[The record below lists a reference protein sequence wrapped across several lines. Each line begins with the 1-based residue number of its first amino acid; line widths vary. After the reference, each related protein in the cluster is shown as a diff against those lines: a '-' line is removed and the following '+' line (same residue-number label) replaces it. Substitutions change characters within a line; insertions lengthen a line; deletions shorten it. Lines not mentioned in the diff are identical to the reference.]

1 MDVKY
6 GPLEQQQKQTLGEEQ
21 TRARDTTGFYDQY
34 LRQIAQ
40 HAQNVQS
47 IGANAA
53 QTGLGLQQG
62 VTGLS
67 QASLTGIQ
75 NPANADAAARGA
87 QAGDLSGMASNAAAI
102 RQSLVGSFVAQQAGQ
117 NAAAQD
123 YADTQAHVV
132 APGQKLAGQ
141 AMAQGVVRKARDK
154 ITETTAERGAD
165 DALFRSNRRND
176 EAKNVLALQI
186 AGVNA
191 ADKAADNTLA
201 TNTLKET
208 TRSHKADEKEAAKK
222 RRADERKAKANQ
234 KKADADALA
243 KGHQPNQYG
252 VPADQWAKW
261 SSSHRTRWIADFKKQ
276 TSTATG
282 KDGKGKTLTPQQKYD
297 QDFFTKYHI
306 KPATTVQVNH
316 AKSDIASA
324 KVWLKRLK
332 DQGHGT
338 ERGRGRCSR
347 PGSRRDLDHQG
358 KDSVAVP
365 KLDAVLIRAAMDMGS
380 GATSARAPPT
390 VSTARATA
398 SPGSAS
404 APARP
409 GKTPISTGTG
419 NPAGSKGTGLG

>member
-1 MDVKY
+1 MAKKPSLEQRVKNDPALLKRVLANPGLRSKLPAKYLTPAQQQQRKTNVRLAQPIVAGSTTTERSLAHEAQAAMDVKY

-67 QASLTGIQ
+67 QAGLAGIQ

-141 AMAQGVVRKARDK
+141 AMGQGVARRAREK
-154 ITETTAERGAD
+154 TTETPAERGAD

-201 TNTLKET
+201 ANTLKET
-208 TRSHKADEKEAAKK
+208 TRSHKVDEKEAAKK
-222 RRADERKAKANQ
+222 RRADDRKAKAN
-234 KKADADALA
+234 KKRADADARA
-243 KGHQPNQYG
+243 KGHQPNQSG
-252 VPADQWAKW
+252 APADQWAKW

-282 KDGKGKTLTPQQKYD
+282 KDGK
-297 QDFFTKYHI
+297 
-306 KPATTVQVNH
+306 
-316 AKSDIASA
+316 
-324 KVWLKRLK
+324 
-332 DQGHGT
+332 
-338 ERGRGRCSR
+338 
-347 PGSRRDLDHQG
+347 
-358 KDSVAVP
+358 
-365 KLDAVLIRAAMDMGS
+365 
-380 GATSARAPPT
+380 
-390 VSTARATA
+390 
-398 SPGSAS
+398 
-404 APARP
+404 
-409 GKTPISTGTG
+409 
-419 NPAGSKGTGLG
+419 